1 MSYPYDDEPK
11 KAQFAEQEKINTLT
25 VRLLE
30 VSEEIGRVM
39 NIMNIPD
46 GPTEIIGN
54 CSTGP
59 VNTPDKIDEL
69 INISQDLYIRIRKV
83 SRSVKKL

>member
-46 GPTEIIGN
+46 GPTDLISN

-59 VNTPDKIDEL
+59 ISAPDKIDEL
-69 INISQDLYIRIRKV
+69 INITQDVYVRVRKIG
-83 SRSVKKL
+83 RSVKKL